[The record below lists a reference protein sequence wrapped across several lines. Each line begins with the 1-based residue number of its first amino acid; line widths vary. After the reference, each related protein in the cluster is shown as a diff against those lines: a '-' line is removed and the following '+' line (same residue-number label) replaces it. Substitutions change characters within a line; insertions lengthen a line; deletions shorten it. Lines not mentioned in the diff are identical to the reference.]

1 MHIIQPPQTV
11 HRPRG
16 WVKRFTGGRVNL
28 SLNKITHSIW
38 YRLNS
43 THTKKIVFIFLYI
56 ENQLFYSEGIFFI
69 CKCTKKQRS
78 VGAIWVEISTGI
90 AAMAELRGGA
100 DRLLAVMMKGTQ
112 LYLENHFIQSQEGW
126 LSFLIPRC
134 YYVRILITGATCR
147 IEADWWIF
155 FFKLKCCLI
164 SVVRNADGLLW
175 SLHPCLLEFSCM
187 RQPGDWEKNDLV
199 IWG

>member
-69 CKCTKKQRS
+69 CKCTKKTK
-78 VGAIWVEISTGI
+78 ISWCHLSGN
-90 AAMAELRGGA
+90 LDWHCCDGGA
-100 DRLLAVMMKGTQ
+100 AWRSRQAARCDDERYSTLPGEPFHTEPGRLVKLSNTSMLLCENSNYWSNLPDRSRLM
-112 LYLENHFIQSQEGW
+112 
-126 LSFLIPRC
+126 
-134 YYVRILITGATCR
+134 
-147 IEADWWIF
+147 DF
-155 FFKLKCCLI
+155 FF
-164 SVVRNADGLLW
+164 
-175 SLHPCLLEFSCM
+175 
-187 RQPGDWEKNDLV
+187 
-199 IWG
+199 